1 MTLVLICY
9 QQCFVLRY
17 IFSFVLF
24 LFQFLKI
31 ILIIDHRVINHLVRH
46 LENVNDTDFF
56 VEASSF
62 LLKKNHCFV
71 LFFGIVSYFVF
82 FSFLSEAS
90 SILNNKSYD
99 RLLNRY
105 PFKFFTEKI

>member
-1 MTLVLICY
+1 MKLFAKNMTLVLICY

-62 LLKKNHCFV
+62 LLKKI
-71 LFFGIVSYFVF
+71 IVSSYFLALF
-82 FSFLSEAS
+82 LTSCSFP
-90 SILNNKSYD
+90 SYLK
-99 RLLNRY
+99 LL
-105 PFKFFTEKI
+105 PF